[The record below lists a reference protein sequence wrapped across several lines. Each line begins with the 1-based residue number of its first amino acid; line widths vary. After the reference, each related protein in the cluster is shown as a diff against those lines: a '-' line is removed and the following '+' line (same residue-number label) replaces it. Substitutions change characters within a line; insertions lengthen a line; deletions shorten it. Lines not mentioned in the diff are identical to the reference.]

1 MKFSTTNGGLVLA
14 SLTGSVLAGATYSL
28 SDSVVGEGFYSAF
41 SFEAIADP
49 NHGRVNFVDEATA
62 QNLNLTYAASNTFIM
77 RADDTTILSS
87 SGPGRN
93 SVRIRSN
100 TQYTT
105 HVAVFDMLHM
115 PQGCG

>member
-49 NHGRVNFVDEATA
+49 NHGRV
-62 QNLNLTYAASNTFIM
+62 
-77 RADDTTILSS
+77 
-87 SGPGRN
+87 
-93 SVRIRSN
+93 
-100 TQYTT
+100 
-105 HVAVFDMLHM
+105 
-115 PQGCG
+115 